1 MSWKSYGVVLGG
13 STLLSLC
20 CILTIQL
27 YDVIESIH
35 FCWTMEMF
43 YHVRLGRVTEVNMST
58 NMRKRQWVIA
68 RRAIMKRR
76 RRRDAESLWRE
87 LMRWGMLTWSFLVWY
102 MFLATFFVA
111 SSNNWSFCFCILTNQ
126 CPCQHCGGID
136 WLAVV
141 QSDYCFKEIH
151 PNWQERKDKKD
162 EKKTLDLVCSIYF
175 AFNPDSS

>member
-1 MSWKSYGVVLGG
+1 
-13 STLLSLC
+13 
-20 CILTIQL
+20 
-27 YDVIESIH
+27 
-35 FCWTMEMF
+35 MF
-43 YHVRLGRVTEVNMST
+43 YHVRLASSKLFQVRLGRVTEVNMST

-87 LMRWGMLTWSFLVWY
+87 LMRWGMLTWRCLVGY
-102 MFLATFFVA
+102 MFLATFFA
-111 SSNNWSFCFCILTNQ
+111 SSNNWSFCFCILTVQ
-126 CPCQHCGGID
+126 WLCQHCGGID
-136 WLAVV
+136 WLAVI
-141 QSDYCFKEIH
+141 QSDYFFKEIH

>member
-102 MFLATFFVA
+102 MFLATFFCLFEQLEFLFLYSHQSVSVPA
-111 SSNNWSFCFCILTNQ
+111 LWRHWLTGSCTERLLFLRNSPKLTGAQRQEGWEEDARLGLFDLLCI
-126 CPCQHCGGID
+126 
-136 WLAVV
+136 
-141 QSDYCFKEIH
+141 QS
-151 PNWQERKDKKD
+151 R
-162 EKKTLDLVCSIYF
+162 
-175 AFNPDSS
+175 